1 MSDPDSTRSD
11 RPTNSEQP
19 VPRRAGAR
27 HAAPRLTVRDRMQ
40 LPVGRVLAMTAVPTA
55 LLMGSIAPKLAFAA
69 DASKTTAAT
78 SSAQAAD
85 TGTTGTQCTQDSS
98 TATPSASSSSSS
110 TASSGTGS
118 STTKVR
124 SATPTPSAS
133 ATAKTSTSTEQKAT
147 SGTAKNSTASA
158 ASPSASA
165 SATPS
170 ASASPSASA
179 TSSGGLLGGLLD
191 GLGNLLS
198 GNHAAAA
205 TTSSAASPTATAS
218 SAPRAAAVGT
228 NDAATPTA
236 TASPSASAS
245 ASPSSP
251 AASDSASATAT
262 PSSTASSPTATPS
275 ASASADPSSSAA
287 DAANQ
292 LCDVSKLAAPVET
305 LPAGTFPVDP
315 WTLKTSRLELIN
327 TQFWGVKTV
336 HTAGGDV
343 RVLKFTAQQVNIDNL
358 DMSVPQNGQ
367 KLHVQGG
374 SGTTSTMRGGTVT
387 MYVTSLSGT
396 LSKAEGI
403 PLAWLGVSLTLTP
416 DTLPQWLYD
425 LIGSVP
431 IPLTLELNNATA
443 IQAGQ
448 TGGNLTIPGMHLYYT
463 PLS

>member
-69 DASKTTAAT
+69 DASKTTTAT

-98 TATPSASSSSSS
+98 TATPSASSSSSG
-110 TASSGTGS
+110 TASSGTANS
-118 STTKVR
+118 AAKVR
-124 SATPTPSAS
+124 SAASSPSAS

-147 SGTAKNSTASA
+147 SGTAKDSTAAA

-218 SAPRAAAVGT
+218 SAPRAAAAET
-228 NDAATPTA
+228 TAAATPTA

>member
-1 MSDPDSTRSD
+1 MNDPDSTRSE
-11 RPTNSEQP
+11 RPTDAEQP
-19 VPRRAGAR
+19 AQRRSGAR
-27 HAAPRLTVRDRMQ
+27 HAAPKLSVRDRMQ
-40 LPVGRVLAMTAVPTA
+40 LPVGRALAMTAVPTA
-55 LLMGSIAPKLAFAA
+55 LLVGSIAPKLAFAA
-69 DASKTTAAT
+69 DASKTTAAAST
-78 SSAQAAD
+78 ASATSASTTGANCTQSSSTTTSGAASSAAKSAAA
-85 TGTTGTQCTQDSS
+85 
-98 TATPSASSSSSS
+98 ATPSASASASTAKKQSATKKTTTTTTTSS
-110 TASSGTGS
+110 TSG
-118 STTKVR
+118 
-124 SATPTPSAS
+124 A
-133 ATAKTSTSTEQKAT
+133 
-147 SGTAKNSTASA
+147 A

-179 TSSGGLLGGLLD
+179 TASQAGGLTGLLD
-191 GLGNLLS
+191 GLGNLLT

-205 TTSSAASPTATAS
+205 TTAAASPTATATPS
-218 SAPRAAAVGT
+218 ATSAPRAAAAT
-228 NDAATPTA
+228 ASATPTAGASATSA

-245 ASPSSP
+245 ASSP
-251 AASDSASATAT
+251 AASSSASATAT
-262 PSSTASSPTATPS
+262 PSSTASSPAAGST
-275 ASASADPSSSAA
+275 ASASANPSSSAA
-287 DAANQ
+287 AAANK
-292 LCDVSKLAAPVET
+292 LCDASKLAAPMES

-358 DMSVPQNGQ
+358 DMSAPQDGR

-403 PLAWLGVSLTLTP
+403 PLAWLNVSLTLTP
-416 DTLPQWLYD
+416 DTLPAWLYD
-425 LIGSVP
+425 LVGSVP
-431 IPLTLELNNATA
+431 IPLTLELTNATA

>member
-1 MSDPDSTRSD
+1 VNDPDSTRSE
-11 RPTNSEQP
+11 RPTDAEQP
-19 VPRRAGAR
+19 AQRRSGAR
-27 HAAPRLTVRDRMQ
+27 HAAPKLSVRDRMQ
-40 LPVGRVLAMTAVPTA
+40 LPVGRALAMTAVPTA
-55 LLMGSIAPKLAFAA
+55 LLVGSIAPKLAFAA
-69 DASKTTAAT
+69 DASKTTAAAST
-78 SSAQAAD
+78 ASATSASTTGANCTQSSSTTTSGAASSAAKSAAA
-85 TGTTGTQCTQDSS
+85 
-98 TATPSASSSSSS
+98 ATPSASASASTAKKQSATKKTTTTTTTSS
-110 TASSGTGS
+110 TSG
-118 STTKVR
+118 
-124 SATPTPSAS
+124 A
-133 ATAKTSTSTEQKAT
+133 
-147 SGTAKNSTASA
+147 A

-179 TSSGGLLGGLLD
+179 TASQAGGLTGLLD
-191 GLGNLLS
+191 GLGNLLT

-205 TTSSAASPTATAS
+205 TTAAASPTATATPS
-218 SAPRAAAVGT
+218 ATSAPRAAAAT
-228 NDAATPTA
+228 ASATPTAGASATSA

-245 ASPSSP
+245 ASSP
-251 AASDSASATAT
+251 AASSSASATAT
-262 PSSTASSPTATPS
+262 PSSTASSPAAGST
-275 ASASADPSSSAA
+275 ASASANPSSSAA
-287 DAANQ
+287 AAANK
-292 LCDVSKLAAPVET
+292 LCDASKLAAPMES

-358 DMSVPQNGQ
+358 DMSAPQDGR

-403 PLAWLGVSLTLTP
+403 PLAWLNVSLTLTP
-416 DTLPQWLYD
+416 DTLPAWLYD
-425 LIGSVP
+425 LVGSVP
-431 IPLTLELNNATA
+431 IPLTLELTNATA

>member
-1 MSDPDSTRSD
+1 MNEPDSTRSE
-11 RPTNSEQP
+11 RPTDAEQP
-19 VPRRAGAR
+19 AQRRSGAR
-27 HAAPRLTVRDRMQ
+27 HAAPKLSVRDRMQ
-40 LPVGRVLAMTAVPTA
+40 LPVGRALAMTAVPTA
-55 LLMGSIAPKLAFAA
+55 LLVGSIAPKLAFAA
-69 DASKTTAAT
+69 DASKTTAAAST
-78 SSAQAAD
+78 ASATSASTTGANCTQSSSTTTSGAASSAAKSAAA
-85 TGTTGTQCTQDSS
+85 
-98 TATPSASSSSSS
+98 ATPSASASASTAKKQSATKKTTTTTTTSS
-110 TASSGTGS
+110 TSG
-118 STTKVR
+118 
-124 SATPTPSAS
+124 A
-133 ATAKTSTSTEQKAT
+133 
-147 SGTAKNSTASA
+147 A

-179 TSSGGLLGGLLD
+179 TASQAGGLTGLLD
-191 GLGNLLS
+191 GLGNLLT

-205 TTSSAASPTATAS
+205 TTAAASPTATATPS
-218 SAPRAAAVGT
+218 ATSAPRAAAAAT
-228 NDAATPTA
+228 ASATPTAGASATSA

-245 ASPSSP
+245 ASSP
-251 AASDSASATAT
+251 AASSSASATAT
-262 PSSTASSPTATPS
+262 PSSTASSPAAGST
-275 ASASADPSSSAA
+275 ASASANPSSSAA
-287 DAANQ
+287 AAANK
-292 LCDVSKLAAPVET
+292 LCDASKLAAPMES

-358 DMSVPQNGQ
+358 DMSAPQDGR

-403 PLAWLGVSLTLTP
+403 PLAWLNVSLTLTP
-416 DTLPQWLYD
+416 DTLPAWLYD
-425 LIGSVP
+425 LVGSVP
-431 IPLTLELNNATA
+431 IPLTLELTNATA